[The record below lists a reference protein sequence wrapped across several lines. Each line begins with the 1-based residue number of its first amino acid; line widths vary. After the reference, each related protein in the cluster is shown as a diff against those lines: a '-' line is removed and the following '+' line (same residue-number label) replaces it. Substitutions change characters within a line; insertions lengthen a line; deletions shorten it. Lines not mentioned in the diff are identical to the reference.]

1 MQSIDLS
8 NSYLDPIES
17 PIKRLTHISL
27 EVRRSSISSPLK
39 VQTSKSGEIFI
50 ENCGFLK
57 QNYAFELD
65 QKEKINV
72 AQINIEKETTFC
84 PDEQKM
90 CRICYSSEN
99 GLALVSSC
107 SCTGSQ
113 KYVHEECLKT
123 WLLNKKQE
131 NLGQCELCKTDFRM
145 KFEVISIWMPFKDIK
160 TCKSWAPC
168 LISVLLLAAIT
179 YICYISFE
187 NKSNS
192 LVTTTGSVI
201 LGFICIACCAKSF
214 FSMFRVCFVRKIQ
227 NWKIID
233 NDNP

>member
-1 MQSIDLS
+1 MPNS
-8 NSYLDPIES
+8 NLGTPES
-17 PIKRLTHISL
+17 PIKRLTHFSL
-27 EVRRSSISSPLK
+27 AVRKSSIPSPLK
-39 VQTSKSGEIFI
+39 VQTSKTGEIFI
-50 ENCGFLK
+50 ENCGFFK
-57 QNYAFELD
+57 QNLAFELD
-65 QKEKINV
+65 DKEKNNV
-72 AQINIEKETTFC
+72 AQIDIEKEVTFC
-84 PDEQKM
+84 QDEPKM

-99 GLALVSSC
+99 CLTLLSPC

-145 KFEVISIWMPFKDIK
+145 KFEVISTWMPFKDIN

-168 LISVLLLAAIT
+168 LISVFLLAVIT
-179 YICYISFE
+179 YICYIAFDNKANSFLIATGAVVLG
-187 NKSNS
+187 
-192 LVTTTGSVI
+192 LV
-201 LGFICIACCAKSF
+201 CIACCVKSF

-227 NWKIID
+227 SWEIID